1 VDRRLGKAGI
11 IRRMKAGSKYHPL
24 FNALQKSGEDEVILA
39 IEEIETLVGTT
50 LPSGARTDRAWWSNR
65 SSASVQ
71 SSSWMSAGYHVTD
84 INLETGQITFSKPI
98 FKYIIHREG
107 DTVLWNAEMI
117 KALRHHMNASQG
129 ELAEEL
135 GVRQQ
140 TISEW
145 ETKIYAPKKAMSKL
159 LGYVAERA
167 GFNYE
172 T

>member
-1 VDRRLGKAGI
+1 
-11 IRRMKAGSKYHPL
+11 MKAGSKYHPL
-24 FNALQKSGEDEVILA
+24 FNALQKSGENEVILS
-39 IEEIETLVGTT
+39 IEEIETLVGTP

-98 FKYIIHREG
+98 FKYIIQREG